1 MKLLNVLKR
10 LSLLPMA
17 QQLYAAEE
25 ELVAT
30 RLPERMVRR
39 HSAFLYYSQRHH
51 AQLRRSI

>member
-1 MKLLNVLKR
+1 MKLSNVLKR

-17 QQLYAAEE
+17 QQLRAAEDE
-25 ELVAT
+25 MMAS

-51 AQLRRSI
+51 AQLRRGV